1 MAIADLRKEYTLS
14 GLDRESLDPDPMVQ
28 FGEWFESARGAGPQ
42 GKLRRFFVDLY
53 KSFLMLGGAEPID
66 VNAMT
71 LATVDHDGQPFARV
85 VLLKGIDERGFV
97 FFTNYESRKGRQ
109 LEDNPRAALV
119 FYWADLERQVNV
131 CGKVSKLPAEE
142 SDAYFHSRPRGSRI
156 GAWASRQSQVIPDRA
171 TLERQWREYETRF
184 PSEVPRP
191 PHWGGYVLRPDQ
203 VEFWQGRPSR
213 LHDRFRYHRAENGRW
228 EIERLS
234 P

>member
-1 MAIADLRKEYTLS
+1 MAIADLRKEYTLA
-14 GLDRESLDPDPMVQ
+14 GLDRKSLHPEPITQ
-28 FGEWFESARGAGPQ
+28 FREWFEAARGAGTQ
-42 GKLRRFFVDLY
+42 SRLRSFFVNLY
-53 KSFLMLGGAEPID
+53 KSFLTLGGAEPVD

-71 LATVDHDGQPFARV
+71 LATVDRDGRPFARV
-85 VLLKGIDERGFV
+85 VLLKGVDDRGFI
-97 FFTNYESRKGRQ
+97 FFTNYESRKGCQ
-109 LEDNPRAALV
+109 LKENPQAALV
-119 FYWADLERQVNV
+119 FYWANLERQVGV
-131 CGKVSKLPAEE
+131 SGKVSQLSVEE
-142 SDAYFHSRPRGSRI
+142 SDAYFRSRPRGSRI
-156 GAWASRQSQVIPDRA
+156 GAWASRQSQVLPDRA

-213 LHDRFRYHRAENGRW
+213 LHDRFRYRRTEAGNW